1 MDIIANNLIIH
12 AIVGLL
18 IVGAFGV
25 FSIKVKIV
33 SVSGLIAG
41 FIVGYVV
48 WMLGGWTWFLVILMF
63 HLSAAF
69 FTKFKYKRKQK
80 EGLAQEKGGA
90 RGWPNVFANG
100 GFATICATL
109 EGIFIY
115 LALGGPT
122 DIFLFGFVGA
132 IATMTADTIATE
144 TGLLSKKHPRLVTKL
159 SKVVDPGTSGGV
171 TILGELG
178 ALVGTV
184 IIGGVAWL
192 LVATGLMSATF
203 GYQILIAAIIAGML
217 GCLVDSIFGA
227 TIQGIFQCNVC
238 NKITEKA
245 KHCGEKSTHLRGI
258 KIFENNTVNFVASMT
273 GGLIG
278 MGVFLLFSLG
288 V

>member
-1 MDIIANNLIIH
+1 MDIIADNLVIH
-12 AIVGLL
+12 AIVGLI

-41 FIVGYVV
+41 FIVGYIV
-48 WMLGGWTWFLVILMF
+48 WFFGGWTWFIIILMF

-80 EGLAQEKGGA
+80 QGLAQEKGGA

-100 GFATICATL
+100 GFASICATL
-109 EGIFIY
+109 EGIFVY
-115 LALGGPT
+115 FSLGGSA

-144 TGLLSKKHPRLVTKL
+144 TGLLSKKYPRLITKM
-159 SKVVDPGTSGGV
+159 SKSVDPGTSGGV
-171 TILGELG
+171 TLLGELG
-178 ALVGTV
+178 ALIGTI
-184 IIGGVAWL
+184 IIGGMAWL
-192 LVATGLMSATF
+192 LAGTGALTSVF
-203 GYQILIAAIIAGML
+203 GYQILMAAIVAGML

-227 TIQGIFQCNVC
+227 TIQGIFQCNIC

-245 KHCGEKSTHLRGI
+245 KHCGEKSTHLRGM
-258 KIFENNTVNFVASMT
+258 KFFENNMVNFMASMT
-273 GGLIG
+273 GGLIA
-278 MGVFLLFSLG
+278 MGVFLLFALG